1 MQSHEVSQTL
11 RNIRVIFSAER
22 HTTPPPPPPPPECVR
37 NEINFVI
44 ANSVNIVM

>member
-22 HTTPPPPPPPPECVR
+22 HTPPPPPECVK

-44 ANSVNIVM
+44 ANSVKIVM